1 MFLESYQIVSEYILI
16 NPDFSDFRQCCIMTL
31 RLCVKCE
38 IQKKENSTREA
49 NKLLSLDDSFLTSI
63 PLLLTKL
70 RPDNLCLFSHVS
82 HTCQISSTYVEA
94 QYYDLADAYQCC

>member
-1 MFLESYQIVSEYILI
+1 MPKKHTFSRFGDFFPLSYIHYPWALREMRDSKKGTVQEKQI
-16 NPDFSDFRQCCIMTL
+16 
-31 RLCVKCE
+31 
-38 IQKKENSTREA
+38 NSG
-49 NKLLSLDDSFLTSI
+49 LSLDDSFLTSI

>member
-1 MFLESYQIVSEYILI
+1 
-16 NPDFSDFRQCCIMTL
+16 MTL

-49 NKLLSLDDSFLTSI
+49 NKLRSLDDSFLTSI

-94 QYYDLADAYQCC
+94 QYYDLANAYQCC